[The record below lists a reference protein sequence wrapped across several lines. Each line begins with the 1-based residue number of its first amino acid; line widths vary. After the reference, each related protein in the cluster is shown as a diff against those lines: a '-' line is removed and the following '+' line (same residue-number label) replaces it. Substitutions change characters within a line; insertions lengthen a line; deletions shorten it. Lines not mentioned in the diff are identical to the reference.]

1 MAERIVSPGVFTQET
16 DLSYLPQGVANIGA
30 AMIGPTQKG
39 PAFVPTIVT
48 SGGEFEERFG
58 QNIKTSYVPFAVQE
72 YLKSASSVTVVRV
85 MHTGGYRADYV
96 NVVMSGSY
104 GTPSAAD
111 LALGG
116 EFASSGSAI
125 AFTLAN
131 TRLGQNV
138 GIASSVSASGNSTN
152 NTFDLQII
160 GAGGT
165 YQTFSTLSLDSGSA
179 NYFAKKI
186 TSDPQSNTDYAYIYK
201 AFHQTSDLFSSGSHD
216 VDALQVTGSTS
227 ASAGLNFTGGTN
239 GAYTAQYDAVGDAAT
254 WGGNVDYCVARTPYI
269 IDQGATGWDDGATVR
284 SFKNLFRVYTLG
296 HGTNMNTEYKVGI
309 SNIRAAGTIPGSDYG
324 DFTLSIIPLDGRA
337 PETWENCDFNPASPS
352 YFAKQI
358 GDSHVV
364 VDANG
369 RLTYHGNFPNR
380 SKWCRVGDYK
390 NLENYPKSVVP
401 YGYASL
407 SNPIP
412 GGTIVPS
419 ASMKLQQ
426 VDNTDQQTFQA
437 STYHGFDF
445 MDIGTAN
452 RIRGKYDND
461 GAAYLSP
468 IPSGTGTGSNE
479 CFSLNNCYGHDSS
492 DTLPG
497 NPADSARS
505 KGDEKITL
513 AESDIGQR
521 RFAVPFQWGFDGVD
535 PASKPSMGNDIS
547 TTNVMGFDCSTSS
560 TSGTTLYKRAINTV
574 SNPDEFDINMLV
586 IPGII
591 HSKDGSNCHNNI
603 TEHAITKVE
612 ERADCFYIMDGFHWA
627 DTISQAASALGS
639 IDTNYAATYYPW
651 VQVNYAIGGGN
662 VEPVWVPP
670 SVALSGVFAFNDRI
684 GQEWFA
690 PAGLNRGGLTIT
702 SKAKFKLNHAERDK
716 LYENRVN
723 PIATFPGQ
731 GPTVFGQK
739 TLQSKPSA
747 LDRINVRRLLI
758 NLKKF
763 IASTSKFLVFEQ
775 NTTATRNRFLNSVN
789 PYLENVQSN
798 SGLNAFRVV
807 MDESNN
813 TPDEIDR
820 NRLVGQIFVQ
830 PTRTAEFIVL
840 DFVVQPTGATF
851 PEA

>member
-39 PAFVPTIVT
+39 PAFVPTIIT

-58 QNIKTSYVPFAVQE
+58 KNIKTSYVPFAVQE

-85 MHTGGYRADYV
+85 MHTGGYRADYI
-96 NVVMSGSY
+96 NVIASGSI
-104 GTPSAAD
+104 SANA
-111 LALGG
+111 
-116 EFASSGSAI
+116 SGSLV

-138 GIASSVSASGNSTN
+138 GIGLSASGSVTDTTADALFNLTISGSSG
-152 NTFDLQII
+152 IH
-160 GAGGT
+160 
-165 YQTFSTLSLDSGSA
+165 QTFEDLSLDSGSA

-186 TSDPQSNTDYAYIYK
+186 SSDPQSNTDYAYIYK
-201 AFHQTSDLFSSGSHD
+201 AFHTSA
-216 VDALQVTGSTS
+216 DAVGASLGGLQVTGSAS
-227 ASAGLNFTGGTN
+227 ASAGLNFAGGTN
-239 GAYTAQYDAVGDAAT
+239 GAYTAQYDAVGNSST
-254 WGGNVDYCVARTPYI
+254 WGGNVDYCTARTPYI
-269 IDQGATGWDDGATVR
+269 IDQGATGWDGGTTAR

-296 HGTNMNTEYKVGI
+296 HGSNMNTEYKVGI

-324 DFTLSIIPLDGRA
+324 DFTFSVIPLDGRA
-337 PETWENCDFNPASPS
+337 PETWENCNFNPVSPS

-358 GDSHVV
+358 GDAHVV
-364 VDANG
+364 VDSNG
-369 RLTYHGNFPNR
+369 RLTYHGDYPNR
-380 SKWCRVGDYK
+380 SKWCRVGDFQ
-390 NLENYPKSVVP
+390 NIENYPKSVVP
-401 YGYASL
+401 YGYASVD
-407 SNPIP
+407 NPIP

-461 GAAYLSP
+461 AAAYLSP

-479 CFSLNNCYGHDSS
+479 AFSLNNCYGHANAAD
-492 DTLPG
+492 LPG
-497 NPADSARS
+497 NPSTNSDA
-505 KGDEKITL
+505 GDRITL
-513 AESDIGQR
+513 ALSDIGQR

-535 PASKPSMGNDIS
+535 PASKPSMGNDIT

-560 TSGTTLYKRAINTV
+560 TSGTTLYKRAVNAV

-603 TEHAITKVE
+603 TEHAITKME

-627 DTISQAASALGS
+627 DTISQATSALGS
-639 IDTNYAATYYPW
+639 LDTNYAATYYPW
-651 VQVNYAIGGGN
+651 VQVHYAIDGGN

-670 SVALSGVFAFNDRI
+670 SVALAGVFAFNDRI

-716 LYENRVN
+716 LYEERIN

-775 NTTATRNRFLNSVN
+775 NTTATRNRFLNTVN

-807 MDESNN
+807 MDDSNN

-851 PEA
+851 PE

>member
-30 AMIGPTQKG
+30 AIIGPTQKG
-39 PAFVPTIVT
+39 PAFVPTIIT
-48 SGGEFEERFG
+48 GGGEFEERFG

-72 YLKSASSVTVVRV
+72 YLKSASTVTVVRV
-85 MHTGGYRADYV
+85 MHTGGYRADYI
-96 NVVMSGSY
+96 NVIASGSI
-104 GTPSAAD
+104 AANV
-111 LALGG
+111 
-116 EFASSGSAI
+116 SSSVV
-125 AFTLAN
+125 AFTLTN

-138 GIASSVSASGNSTN
+138 GIGLSASASLDDTN
-152 NTFDLQII
+152 NEFDLTIS
-160 GAGGT
+160 GSSGVH
-165 YQTFSTLSLDSGSA
+165 QTFTNLSFDSSSA

-186 TSDPQSNTDYAYIYK
+186 SSDPQNNTDYAYIYK
-201 AFHQTSDLFSSGSHD
+201 AFHTSADMVGSSLGG
-216 VDALQVTGSTS
+216 LQVTGSAS
-227 ASAGLNFTGGTN
+227 ASAGLNFSGGTN
-239 GAYTAQYDAVGDAAT
+239 GGYTAQYDAVGDST
-254 WGGNVDYCVARTPYI
+254 SWGGNVDYCTARTPYI
-269 IDQGATGWDDGATVR
+269 IDQGATSWDQTSDRT
-284 SFKNLFRVYTLG
+284 FKNLFRVYTLG
-296 HGTNMNTEYKVGI
+296 HGTDMNTEYKVGI

-337 PETWENCDFNPASPS
+337 PETWENCNFDPASPS

-358 GDSHVV
+358 GDSHVII
-364 VDANG
+364 DSNG

-380 SKWCRVGDYK
+380 SKWCRVGDYQ
-390 NLENYPKSVVP
+390 NIENYPKSVVP

-412 GGTIVPS
+412 GGTLVPS

-426 VDNTDQQTFQA
+426 VDNTNEQTFQA
-437 STYHGFDF
+437 SAYHGFDF
-445 MDIGTAN
+445 MDIGVDN

-468 IPSGTGTGSNE
+468 IPSGTGTGSNL
-479 CFSLNNCYGHDSS
+479 CFSLNNVYGHGDAAN
-492 DTLPG
+492 LPG
-497 NPADSARS
+497 SPSTYSDST
-505 KGDEKITL
+505 EKITL
-513 AESDIGQR
+513 ALSDIGQR

-535 PASKPSMGNDIS
+535 PASKPSMGNDVT

-560 TSGTTLYKRAINTV
+560 TSGTTLYKRAINAV

-586 IPGII
+586 LPGII

-627 DTISQAASALGS
+627 DTISQATSALGS
-639 IDTNYAATYYPW
+639 LDTNYTATYYPW
-651 VQVNYAIGGGN
+651 VQVNYSIEGGN
-662 VEPVWVPP
+662 VEPIWVPP

-716 LYENRVN
+716 LYEERIN

-775 NTTATRNRFLNSVN
+775 NTTATRNRFLNTVN

-851 PEA
+851 PE

>member
-39 PAFVPTIVT
+39 PAFTPTIIT

-58 QNIKTSYVPFAVQE
+58 KNIKTSYVPFAVQE

-96 NVVMSGSY
+96 NVVATGS
-104 GTPSAAD
+104 SATVG
-111 LALGG
+111 ALV
-116 EFASSGSAI
+116 
-125 AFTLAN
+125 AFSLAN
-131 TRLGQNV
+131 TRLGQTK
-138 GIASSVSASGNSTN
+138 GISLSASASIDDVNQE
-152 NTFDLQII
+152 FDLTIS
-160 GAGGT
+160 GSSGVH
-165 YQTFSTLSLDSGSA
+165 QTFANLSFDSSSA

-186 TSDPQSNTDYAYIYK
+186 SSDPQSNTDYAYIYK
-201 AFHQTSDLFSSGSHD
+201 AFHTSANAIEPITGSD
-216 VDALQVTGSTS
+216 MLSVTGSAS
-227 ASAGLNFTGGTN
+227 ASAGLNFAGGTN
-239 GAYTAQYDAVGDAAT
+239 GAYTAQYDAVGNSAT
-254 WGGNVDYCVARTPYI
+254 WGGNVDYCTARTPYI
-269 IDQGATGWDDGATVR
+269 IDQGATGWDGGTTSR
-284 SFKNLFRVYTLG
+284 TFKNLFRVYTIG
-296 HGTNMNTEYKVGI
+296 HGTNMNSEYKVGI

-358 GDSHVV
+358 GDAHVV
-364 VDANG
+364 VDSNG
-369 RLTYHGNFPNR
+369 RLTYHGDYPNR
-380 SKWCRVGDYK
+380 SKWCRVGDFQ
-390 NLENYPKSVVP
+390 NIENYPKSVVP

-407 SNPIP
+407 DNPIP

-426 VDNTDQQTFQA
+426 VDNTDKQTFQA

-445 MDIGTAN
+445 MDIGTSN

-479 CFSLNNCYGHDSS
+479 AFSLNNCYGHDNAG
-492 DTLPG
+492 TLPG
-497 NPADSARS
+497 SPATYATSS
-505 KGDEKITL
+505 NKCTL
-513 AESDIGQR
+513 ANSDIGQR
-521 RFAVPFQWGFDGVD
+521 RYAVPFQWGFDGVD
-535 PASKPSMGNDIS
+535 PASKPSMANDIT

-560 TSGTTLYKRAINTV
+560 TSGTTLYKRAINAV

-603 TEHAITKVE
+603 TEHAITKME

-627 DTISQAASALGS
+627 DTISQATSALGS
-639 IDTNYAATYYPW
+639 LDTNYAATYYPW
-651 VQVNYAIGGGN
+651 VQVNYAIDGGN

-670 SVALSGVFAFNDRI
+670 SVALAGVFAFNDRI

-716 LYENRVN
+716 LYEERIN

-739 TLQSKPSA
+739 TLQTKPSA

-775 NTTATRNRFLNSVN
+775 NTTATRNRFLNTVN

-807 MDESNN
+807 MDDSNN

-851 PEA
+851 PE

>member
-39 PAFVPTIVT
+39 PAFTPTIIT

-58 QNIKTSYVPFAVQE
+58 KNIKTSYVPFAVQE

-96 NVVMSGSY
+96 NVVATGS
-104 GTPSAAD
+104 SATVG
-111 LALGG
+111 ALV
-116 EFASSGSAI
+116 
-125 AFTLAN
+125 AFSLAN
-131 TRLGQNV
+131 TRLGQTK
-138 GIASSVSASGNSTN
+138 GISLSASASIDDVNQE
-152 NTFDLQII
+152 FDLTIS
-160 GAGGT
+160 GSSGVH
-165 YQTFSTLSLDSGSA
+165 QTFANLSFDSSSA

-186 TSDPQSNTDYAYIYK
+186 SSDPQSNTDYAYIYK
-201 AFHQTSDLFSSGSHD
+201 AFHTSANAIEPITGSD
-216 VDALQVTGSTS
+216 MLSVTGSAS
-227 ASAGLNFTGGTN
+227 ASAGLNFAGGTN
-239 GAYTAQYDAVGDAAT
+239 GAYTAQYDAVGNSAT

-269 IDQGATGWDDGATVR
+269 IDQGATGWDGGTTART
-284 SFKNLFRVYTLG
+284 FKNLFRVYTIG
-296 HGTNMNTEYKVGI
+296 HGTNMNSEYKVGI

-358 GDSHVV
+358 GDAHVV
-364 VDANG
+364 VDSNG
-369 RLTYHGNFPNR
+369 RLTYHGDYPNR
-380 SKWCRVGDYK
+380 SKWCRVGDFQ
-390 NLENYPKSVVP
+390 NIENYPKSVVP

-407 SNPIP
+407 DNPIP

-479 CFSLNNCYGHDSS
+479 CFSLNNCYGHANS

-497 NPADSARS
+497 SPSVVSDAS
-505 KGDEKITL
+505 EKITL
-513 AESDIGQR
+513 ALSDIGQR

-535 PASKPSMGNDIS
+535 PASKPSMGNDVT

-560 TSGTTLYKRAINTV
+560 TSGTALYKRAINAI

-603 TEHAITKVE
+603 TEHAITKME

-627 DTISQAASALGS
+627 DTISQATSALGS
-639 IDTNYAATYYPW
+639 LDTNYAATYYPW
-651 VQVNYAIGGGN
+651 VQVNYAIDGGN

-670 SVALSGVFAFNDRI
+670 SVALAGVFAFNDRI

-716 LYENRVN
+716 LYEERIN

-775 NTTATRNRFLNSVN
+775 NTTATRNRFLNTVN

-807 MDESNN
+807 MDDSNN

-851 PEA
+851 PE

>member
-1 MAERIVSPGVFTQET
+1 LER
-16 DLSYLPQGVANIGA
+16 LSI
-30 AMIGPTQKG
+30 T
-39 PAFVPTIVT
+39 
-48 SGGEFEERFG
+48 
-58 QNIKTSYVPFAVQE
+58 
-72 YLKSASSVTVVRV
+72 
-85 MHTGGYRADYV
+85 
-96 NVVMSGSY
+96 
-104 GTPSAAD
+104 
-111 LALGG
+111 
-116 EFASSGSAI
+116 GSA
-125 AFTLAN
+125 
-131 TRLGQNV
+131 
-138 GIASSVSASGNSTN
+138 
-152 NTFDLQII
+152 
-160 GAGGT
+160 
-165 YQTFSTLSLDSGSA
+165 
-179 NYFAKKI
+179 
-186 TSDPQSNTDYAYIYK
+186 
-201 AFHQTSDLFSSGSHD
+201 
-216 VDALQVTGSTS
+216 S

-239 GAYTAQYDAVGDAAT
+239 GAYTAQYDAVGDSAT

-269 IDQGATGWDDGATVR
+269 IDQGTTDWDGSSTDVT
-284 SFKNLFRVYTLG
+284 KNLFRVYTLG
-296 HGTNMNTEYKVGI
+296 HGSNMNTEYKVGI
-309 SNIRAAGTIPGSDYG
+309 SNIRAAGSIPGSDYG
-324 DFTLSIIPLDGRA
+324 DFTFSIIPLDGRA
-337 PETWENCDFNPASPS
+337 PETWENCDFNPDSPN

-358 GDSHVV
+358 GDAHIV

-369 RLTYHGNFPNR
+369 RLTYHGTHPNR
-380 SKWCRVGDYK
+380 SKWCRVGDFQ
-390 NLENYPKSVVP
+390 NIENYPKSVVP
-401 YGYASL
+401 YGYAAVE
-407 SNPIP
+407 NPVP

-426 VDNTDQQTFQA
+426 VDNTNQQSFQA
-437 STYHGFDF
+437 SAYHGFDF

-452 RIRGKYDND
+452 RIRGGYDND

-468 IPSGTGTGSNE
+468 IPSGTGNGSNKA
-479 CFSLNNCYGHDSS
+479 FSLNNMYGHANA

-497 NPADSARS
+497 NPQTTSGA
-505 KGDEKITL
+505 GVKITL
-513 AESDIGQR
+513 ALSDIGQR

-535 PASKPSMGNDIS
+535 PASKPSMDNDIT
-547 TTNVMGFDCSTSS
+547 TTNVMGFDCSTST
-560 TSGTTLYKRAINTV
+560 TSGTTLYKRAINTI

-586 IPGII
+586 IPGIL
-591 HSKDGSNCHNNI
+591 HSKDGGNCHNNI

-627 DTISQAASALGS
+627 DTISQATSALGS
-639 IDTNYAATYYPW
+639 LDTNYAATYYPW
-651 VQVNYAIGGGN
+651 VQVNYAIEGGN
-662 VEPVWVPP
+662 VESVWIPP
-670 SVALSGVFAFNDRI
+670 SVALAGVFAFNDRI

-716 LYENRVN
+716 LYEERIN

-758 NLKKF
+758 NVKKF

-775 NTTATRNRFLNSVN
+775 NTTATRNRFLNTVN
-789 PYLENVQSN
+789 PYLENVQAN

-851 PEA
+851 TN

>member
-39 PAFVPTIVT
+39 PAFVPTIIT

-58 QNIKTSYVPFAVQE
+58 KNIKTSYVPFAVQE
-72 YLKSASSVTVVRV
+72 YLKSASSVTVVRI
-85 MHTGGYRADYV
+85 MHTGGYKADYI
-96 NVVMSGSY
+96 NVVISGSLQ
-104 GTPSAAD
+104 S
-111 LALGG
+111 G
-116 EFASSGSAI
+116 EVSGSSAVV
-125 AFTLAN
+125 FTLSN
-131 TRLGQNV
+131 TRLGQNI
-138 GIASSVSASGNSTN
+138 GIASSVSASASAGN

-165 YQTFSTLSLDSGSA
+165 HQTFSTLSLDSGSA

-186 TSDPQSNTDYAYIYK
+186 SSDPLSNTDYAYLYK
-201 AFHQTSDLFSSGSHD
+201 AFHTSADNCQFD
-216 VDALQVTGSTS
+216 VDALQVTGSAS
-227 ASAGLNFTGGTN
+227 ASAGLDFSAGNN
-239 GAYTAQYDAVGDAAT
+239 GAYTAQYDAVGNSAT

-269 IDQGATGWDDGATVR
+269 IDQGTTDWDGSTDVT
-284 SFKNLFRVYTLG
+284 KNLFRVYTLG
-296 HGTNMNTEYKVGI
+296 HGSNMNTEYKVGI
-309 SNIRAAGTIPGSDYG
+309 SNIRAAGSIPGSDYG
-324 DFTLSIIPLDGRA
+324 DFTFSIIPLDGRA
-337 PETWENCDFNPASPS
+337 PETWENCDFNPDSPN

-358 GDSHVV
+358 GDAHIV

-369 RLTYHGNFPNR
+369 RLTYHGTHPNR
-380 SKWCRVGDYK
+380 SKWCRVGDFQ
-390 NLENYPKSVVP
+390 NIENYPKSVVP
-401 YGYASL
+401 YGYAAVE
-407 SNPIP
+407 NPVP

-426 VDNTDQQTFQA
+426 VDNTNQQSFQA
-437 STYHGFDF
+437 SAYHGFDF

-452 RIRGKYDND
+452 RIRGGYDND

-468 IPSGTGTGSNE
+468 IPSGTGNGSNKA
-479 CFSLNNCYGHDSS
+479 FSLNNMYGHANA

-497 NPADSARS
+497 NPQTTSGA
-505 KGDEKITL
+505 GVKITL
-513 AESDIGQR
+513 ALSDIGQR

-535 PASKPSMGNDIS
+535 PASKPSMDNDIT
-547 TTNVMGFDCSTSS
+547 TTNVMGFDCSTST
-560 TSGTTLYKRAINTV
+560 TSGTTLYKRAINTI

-586 IPGII
+586 IPGIL
-591 HSKDGSNCHNNI
+591 HSKDGGNCHNNI

-627 DTISQAASALGS
+627 DTISQATSALGS
-639 IDTNYAATYYPW
+639 LDTNYAATYYPW
-651 VQVNYAIGGGN
+651 VQVNYAIGDGN
-662 VEPVWVPP
+662 VEPTWIPP
-670 SVALSGVFAFNDRI
+670 SVALAGVFAFNDRI

-702 SKAKFKLNHAERDK
+702 SRAKFKLNHAERDK
-716 LYENRVN
+716 LYEERIN

-758 NLKKF
+758 NVKKF

-775 NTTATRNRFLNSVN
+775 NTTATRNRFLNTVN
-789 PYLENVQSN
+789 PYLENVQAN

-851 PEA
+851 TN